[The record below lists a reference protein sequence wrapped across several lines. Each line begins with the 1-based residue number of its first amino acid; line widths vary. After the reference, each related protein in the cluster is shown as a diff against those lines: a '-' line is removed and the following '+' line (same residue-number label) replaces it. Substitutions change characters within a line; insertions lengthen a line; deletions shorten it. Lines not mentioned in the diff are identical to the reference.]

1 MNGLVRRSPK
11 YSCSLQ
17 KWDAPARIMSQGN
30 SSGKWYTKMKD
41 FGKQF
46 FVPFVDIILNLW
58 LPILTALLSLIVF
71 NLDQTLD
78 IYRVF
83 ALNPCPELIRIIC
96 SFISVF
102 ILSLLT
108 WYSGRNLV
116 QQKETRE
123 GVINSKY
130 KNVLDFIKKSL
141 PPLLGVVPLV
151 ALCLGLFWVKNG
163 IGEVEGVNVNCVELN
178 NNVGSLLN
186 DQRWIWIALLFL
198 LIYCCIVFVFVLR
211 EKTTQGDTDQ
221 EDTETKSLLFLGLN
235 FLSIL
240 VVSTF
245 TFPLVPDGGMRAIVI
260 IFVLFLLCLILFLSK
275 QSNSKPN
282 SLKFFEHPLI
292 LLLLAVSALI
302 LILVAYFPYFV
313 SNPLASQIG
322 SVSVIALFL
331 TVFVF
336 WGSLLFDYGY
346 ETGIPFIIIMLI
358 LAIVFSGLDW
368 NDNHHLRELSSS
380 SSEQPAP
387 VKNEQTVPVENSL
400 EGSFNSWIN
409 STSRQQDINKIKEF
423 NDNTQNKGKNAQ
435 NKGKKEKY
443 YPIYIVSAQGGGIT
457 TAYHAALTLS
467 RLQDSFPDFAS
478 HIFAISGVSGGS
490 FGTAVFSSLVKETSS
505 SATKDNKQATKDNKQ
520 ATKDN
525 KQATKDNK
533 QATKDNKQNLGAL
546 AKKAHDVLNNDFLSP
561 LLSAGLFPDFI
572 QRFLPA
578 IPILSEGVDRARGL
592 EYAFE
597 QGWDRSQDNKDYNPQ
612 KDNPLRNSYYEH
624 WKPDGTAPALILNT
638 TVVETGER
646 LVLSPFK
653 IDLPDLKDI
662 RTVTC
667 EKDKIDFPLS
677 TAAILSARFSVV
689 TPAGWFNR
697 CGSDGNPQKA
707 RLVDGGYFENSG
719 ITTAYEIG
727 TKLEE
732 IIKKDKD
739 FFKDK
744 KIKVIYLAFTDKPS
758 SEIPKAG
765 GFNEVMSPLV
775 ATWNVWQKARG
786 LSAIA
791 QIEYLVDVANPDPN
805 STNNPTEF
813 EKEYTNHHFR
823 QFYVHDVDP
832 VSKKPFRNF
841 KPPLGWF
848 LSEYSQKFIQEQIG
862 YQIDDKKPKDC
873 LDDLKNGSH
882 NACVFRSIKD
892 ELTL

>member
-1 MNGLVRRSPK
+1 M
-11 YSCSLQ
+11 C
-17 KWDAPARIMSQGN
+17 A
-30 SSGKWYTKMKD
+30 
-41 FGKQF
+41 
-46 FVPFVDIILNLW
+46 
-58 LPILTALLSLIVF
+58 
-71 NLDQTLD
+71 
-78 IYRVF
+78 
-83 ALNPCPELIRIIC
+83 
-96 SFISVF
+96 
-102 ILSLLT
+102 
-108 WYSGRNLV
+108 
-116 QQKETRE
+116 
-123 GVINSKY
+123 
-130 KNVLDFIKKSL
+130 
-141 PPLLGVVPLV
+141 V
-151 ALCLGLFWVKNG
+151 AL
-163 IGEVEGVNVNCVELN
+163 
-178 NNVGSLLN
+178 
-186 DQRWIWIALLFL
+186 
-198 LIYCCIVFVFVLR
+198 
-211 EKTTQGDTDQ
+211 
-221 EDTETKSLLFLGLN
+221 
-235 FLSIL
+235 
-240 VVSTF
+240 
-245 TFPLVPDGGMRAIVI
+245 
-260 IFVLFLLCLILFLSK
+260 
-275 QSNSKPN
+275 
-282 SLKFFEHPLI
+282 
-292 LLLLAVSALI
+292 
-302 LILVAYFPYFV
+302 
-313 SNPLASQIG
+313 
-322 SVSVIALFL
+322 SVIALFL

-346 ETGIPFIIIMLI
+346 ETGIPFIAIMLI

-380 SSEQPAP
+380 
-387 VKNEQTVPVENSL
+387 EQTSKQPVENSFTDL
-400 EGSFNSWIN
+400 KTSFEDWIN
-409 STSRQQDINKIKEF
+409 SPSRKAGIAKINEF
-423 NDNTQNKGKNAQ
+423 NKNKQNKDK
-435 NKGKKEKY
+435 KY

-478 HIFAISGVSGGS
+478 HVFAISGVSGGS
-490 FGTAVFSSLVKETSS
+490 FGTAVFSSLVKEEETEKKAPS
-505 SATKDNKQATKDNKQ
+505 SAKSVKEAPLSATNDDKQKIV
-520 ATKDN
+520 
-525 KQATKDNK
+525 
-533 QATKDNKQNLGAL
+533 LGAL
-546 AKKAHDVLNNDFLSP
+546 AQKAHDVLNNDFLSP

-597 QGWDRSQDNKDYNPQ
+597 DGGDKVFKQAWDDAQKSKDKKDQKDYDPLEN
-612 KDNPLRNSYYEH
+612 NPLRKSFYEH
-624 WKPDGTAPALILNT
+624 WNPEGKAPALILNT

-653 IDLPDLKDI
+653 INLPYLKDI
-662 RTVTC
+662 RTVAC
-667 EKDKIDFPLS
+667 KNKDGKYGKDGKEIDFPLS

-765 GFNEVMSPLV
+765 GFNEVMSPLG

-805 STNNPTEF
+805 STNGSDFQTE
-813 EKEYTNHHFR
+813 YANHHFR

-841 KPPLGWF
+841 NPPLGWF

-862 YQIDDKKPKDC
+862 YAKDPKDC
-873 LDDLKNGSH
+873 LGDLTKTNTSKSH
-882 NACVFRSIKD
+882 NNCVFRSIKD